1 MIKKKIL
8 FIITFIM
15 VFGCNPKNKKN
26 NTIIGFVNGLQKG
39 NLYLQKIND
48 REFITLDSV
57 SVKGEKEFEL
67 SCNLEEPEILF
78 LSLSKNSKSEKIPFF
93 GYDGITK
100 INTSVDRF
108 NFDAEIIGGPQQNL
122 LETYNKNI
130 KKFKNKELEL
140 LETFL
145 NAQRLNNQNKMDRAS
160 DMRDKNLKRQ
170 YLYTINFAINNNKSE
185 IAPYVALMDISDAKF
200 KYLDTI
206 YNNLSQNIKASKY
219 GTFLKEYLEEIK

>member
-15 VFGCNPKNKKN
+15 VFGCNAKNKKN

-57 SVKGEKEFEL
+57 FVKGEKEFEL
-67 SCNLEEPEILF
+67 SCKLEEPEILF
-78 LSLSKNSKSEKIPFF
+78 LSLSKNSNSEKIPFF

-100 INTSVDRF
+100 INTSVYRF

-145 NAQRLNNQNKMDRAS
+145 NAQRLNDQNKMDRAS

-185 IAPYVALMDISDAKF
+185 IAPYIALMDVSDAKF

-206 YNNLSQNIKASKY
+206 YNSLSQNIKASKY

>member
-1 MIKKKIL
+1 M
-8 FIITFIM
+8 F
-15 VFGCNPKNKKN
+15 
-26 NTIIGFVNGLQKG
+26 
-39 NLYLQKIND
+39 
-48 REFITLDSV
+48 
-57 SVKGEKEFEL
+57 VKGEKEFEL

-78 LSLSKNSKSEKIPFF
+78 LSLSKNSNSEKIPFF

-122 LETYNKNI
+122 FETYNKNI

-145 NAQRLNNQNKMDRAS
+145 NAQRLNDQNKIDRAS
-160 DMRDKNLKRQ
+160 EMRDKNLKRQ

-185 IAPYVALMDISDAKF
+185 IAPYIALTDISDAKF

-206 YNNLSQNIKASKY
+206 YNSLSQNIKASKY
-219 GTFLKEYLEEIK
+219 GTFLKGIFRRNQITLYKL

>member
-15 VFGCNPKNKKN
+15 FFGCNPKNKKN
-26 NTIIGFVNGLQKG
+26 NIIIGLVNGLQKG

-48 REFITLDSV
+48 LEFITLDSV
-57 SVKGEKEFEL
+57 FVKGEKEFEL

-78 LSLSKNSKSEKIPFF
+78 LSLSKNSNSEKISFF

-145 NAQRLNNQNKMDRAS
+145 NAQRLNHQNKMDRAS
-160 DMRDKNLKRQ
+160 DMRDKNLKKQ

-185 IAPYVALMDISDAKF
+185 IAPYIALMDISDAKF

-206 YNNLSQNIKASKY
+206 YNSLSQNIKASKY
-219 GTFLKEYLEEIK
+219 GAFLKEYLEEIK